1 MMKRILIL
9 LMLLT
14 PLALWRGVV
23 GEARAQAPG
32 PTPVKVSQEKQMM
45 QGRKYY
51 VHIVEKGQ
59 TVYSIAKAYR
69 VQSYDAVTHV
79 DVHSLHP
86 GDTVWLP
93 FRGQFAD
100 IEEPAAAAPAPTPA
114 PVNTVYVHDTIIVT
128 DTVTLTK
135 TEYVTVHDTTY
146 IAVRDTTYIDVPVH
160 DTIFVAVRDTTYID
174 VLHTIHDTTVVTDT
188 VRLTEYVPV
197 HDTTIVTV
205 TDTVTLTNTLTEY
218 VPVHD
223 TTMVTLIDT
232 ITLTNTLMEYVPV
245 HDTIYVAVR
254 DTTYID
260 VLHTV
265 HDTTYINV
273 PYTVHDTTIVTDKVT
288 LTEYVPVHDTT
299 IVTLTNT
306 VTRTD
311 TVRLTEY
318 VPVHDT
324 TYIAVHDTTYI
335 DVPHT
340 VQNTTIVTDTVRVT
354 EYVPVHD
361 TTIVTLTD
369 TITLTNTVTL
379 TDTVKL
385 TEYVPVHDTT
395 YIAVHD
401 TTYIDVP
408 HTVQNTTIVTD
419 TVKLTEYVPVHDTM
433 IVTLTD
439 TVTLTN
445 TVTRTDTVTLT
456 EYVPVHDTTYI
467 AVHDTTYIDV
477 PHTVQNTT
485 IVTDTVRLTE
495 YVPVHDTTIIRL
507 TDTITLTN
515 TVTLTDTVKLTEYV
529 PVHDTTIVTLT
540 DTVRLTEYVP
550 VHDTTYI
557 AVHDTTFVT
566 DTVEVPLAPASD
578 LAFASTS
585 AVPLTDYLPASQ
597 PATSQD
603 DPTESERK
611 SGKALKVALMMPLHL
626 DQIDQISTSKFDIEQ
641 RGKKSYRQFEFIEF
655 YEGVLLALDKLAEQG
670 ISVQLNVVDVSTNTP
685 AQVEEAFV
693 SHNVAQ
699 SDFVVALLLRD
710 CFDKAA
716 ELARQAGVYIV
727 NPMAT
732 RSELCAENPY
742 MVKIQPSLSGMIT
755 LMLNNMK
762 VERPDAHLYII
773 HSNSKAEKPA
783 MDELKRQLTER
794 GDIKYTIFNW
804 SQSAKLASV
813 MKATPKC
820 NVVSIY
826 DQDKDNNRVFC
837 INLLNR
843 LSSIK
848 KDSPTLYTL
857 NDWTREYGD
866 IDFAQLQLL
875 NYHTYSQGWD
885 MTNDVHVQFLQSF
898 RNRFGSEPTSQ
909 LAATGHD
916 LMLYIVGGLSR
927 RSSEFWRNPGNSLP
941 TLIQPLHL
949 SRNVAGLENDK
960 AQLYRMEDLRFVK
973 ALFK

>member
-93 FRGQFAD
+93 FRGQFAEG
-100 IEEPAAAAPAPTPA
+100 EEQSTAPAPTPA

-223 TTMVTLIDT
+223 TTIV
-232 ITLTNTLMEYVPV
+232 TLTNTVTQTDTVRLTEYV
-245 HDTIYVAVR
+245 
-254 DTTYID
+254 
-260 VLHTV
+260 TV
-265 HDTTYINV
+265 HDTTYIK
-273 PYTVHDTTIVTDKVT
+273 VHDTTYVDVPHTVQNTTIITDTVR

-306 VTRTD
+306 VTQTD

-318 VPVHDT
+318 V
-324 TYIAVHDTTYI
+324 AVHDTTYI
-335 DVPHT
+335 KVHDTTYVDVPHT

-369 TITLTNTVTL
+369 TI
-379 TDTVKL
+379 
-385 TEYVPVHDTT
+385 
-395 YIAVHD
+395 
-401 TTYIDVP
+401 
-408 HTVQNTTIVTD
+408 
-419 TVKLTEYVPVHDTM
+419 
-433 IVTLTD
+433 
-439 TVTLTN
+439 TLTN

-495 YVPVHDTTIIRL
+495 YVPVHDTTI
-507 TDTITLTN
+507 
-515 TVTLTDTVKLTEYV
+515 VTLTDTVTLSNTVTMTDTVRLTEYV
-529 PVHDTTIVTLT
+529 PVHDTTIVNLT
-540 DTVRLTEYVP
+540 DTVKLTEYVQVHDTTIVTQTDTVTLTQYVP

-566 DTVEVPLAPASD
+566 DTVEVTLAPASD

-603 DPTESERK
+603 EPTESERK

-670 ISVQLNVVDVSTNTP
+670 ISVQLNVVDVSANTP
-685 AQVEEAFV
+685 AQVEAAFV

-699 SDFVVALLLRD
+699 SDFIVALLLRD

-716 ELARQAGVYIV
+716 ELAQQAGVYIV

-742 MVKIQPSLSGMIT
+742 MVKIQPSLQGMIT

-762 VERPDAHLYII
+762 VERPDGHLYII

-826 DQDKDNNRVFC
+826 DQDKDNNRVYC

-875 NYHTYSQGWD
+875 NYHTYTQGWD

-927 RSSEFWRNPGNSLP
+927 RSSEFWRTPGNSLP